1 MVRHP
6 ARIVVAVAALALG
19 SANVLGACG
28 PTIPVRDRNWQQDVA
43 YLAQELPRAHVDG
56 LTNVTRAAWVAA
68 AGRLERQVPQLTN
81 GQVIVGMARMVAMLR
96 DDETQLILSPSAIYP
111 FAARWIGN
119 GLYLIAVPAADRALL
134 GARLVAVEG
143 HPLPEVIARL
153 RAEIDYQ
160 DPGVAR
166 GWEVGWDHLSPS
178 SPGYLNDANLLHWLG
193 ITRSAATAEFTVR
206 TGRGSLR
213 TVRLT
218 AAGLGGSSVPPI
230 SYVPVPLYRR
240 NAAEPYW
247 LRVLDRQ
254 RAVYPKY
261 NQCLTGPG
269 FPRLAAR
276 ALAVLRQH
284 PAYRLIVDLRDNLG
298 GDSQPFRALVHGIW
312 ADPAINR
319 QGRIFG
325 LINDFTAS
333 SAALDSHTLRQSTNA
348 LLIGQQAADP
358 IDQFGNDSKEL
369 QLPHY
374 GVHIQVTT
382 AVINPARTRYGIPDI
397 EVAPTPR
404 DWLTG
409 QDPVLAR
416 ALSYGRG

>member
-1 MVRHP
+1 M
-6 ARIVVAVAALALG
+6 
-19 SANVLGACG
+19 
-28 PTIPVRDRNWQQDVA
+28 
-43 YLAQELPRAHVDG
+43 
-56 LTNVTRAAWVAA
+56 
-68 AGRLERQVPQLTN
+68 
-81 GQVIVGMARMVAMLR
+81 
-96 DDETQLILSPSAIYP
+96 
-111 FAARWIGN
+111 
-119 GLYLIAVPAADRALL
+119 
-134 GARLVAVEG
+134 
-143 HPLPEVIARL
+143 
-153 RAEIDYQ
+153 
-160 DPGVAR
+160 
-166 GWEVGWDHLSPS
+166 
-178 SPGYLNDANLLHWLG
+178 
-193 ITRSAATAEFTVR
+193 
-206 TGRGSLR
+206 
-213 TVRLT
+213 
-218 AAGLGGSSVPPI
+218 PPI

-240 NAAEPYW
+240 KAAEPYW
-247 LRVLDRQ
+247 LQILDRQ
-254 RAVYPKY
+254 RAVYLKY

-298 GDSQPFRALVHGIW
+298 GDSQPFQALVHGIW

-333 SAALDSHTLRQSTNA
+333 SAALDSNTLRQSTNA

-358 IDQFGNDSKEL
+358 IDQFGNDNKEL

-397 EVAPTPR
+397 EVAPTPQ